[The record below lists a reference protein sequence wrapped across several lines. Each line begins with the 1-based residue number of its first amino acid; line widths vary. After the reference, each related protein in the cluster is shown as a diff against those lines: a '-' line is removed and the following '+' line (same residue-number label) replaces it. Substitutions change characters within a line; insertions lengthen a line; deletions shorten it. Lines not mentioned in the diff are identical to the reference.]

1 MVPLVLTG
9 LVSQAVPDT
18 VRLVVEALT
27 IMVLFPTGLTEKI
40 LFELLSITWR
50 PLAVWSAMV
59 LIVKLGL
66 VVLADP
72 LLM

>member
-1 MVPLVLTG
+1 MVPWGLTG

-27 IMVLFPTGLTEKI
+27 IVVLFETGLTEKI

-66 VVLADP
+66 VVLAEP
-72 LLM
+72 LLI

>member
-27 IMVLFPTGLTEKI
+27 IVVLFETGLTEKI

>member
-9 LVSQAVPDT
+9 LASQAVPDT
-18 VRLVVEALT
+18 IRLVVEALT
-27 IMVLFPTGLTEKI
+27 IVVLFETGLTEKI

-66 VVLADP
+66 VVLAEP
-72 LLM
+72 LLI